1 MKRILAIDFET
12 ANASRSSACSIG
24 YALIENGEIIKNEEV
39 LINPEEYFDPFN
51 ISIHGITEE
60 MVEGKPTFPE
70 AWEKYIKP
78 LISQDTVI
86 IAHNAGFDMS
96 VLRHTCD
103 KYNMQYPQFK
113 YLCTRILS
121 KNYYENLN
129 SYALS
134 VVAEHLGIEFEH
146 HKSNEDALVCAKI
159 YLDIESKYKDLE
171 LDEFCKE
178 LRVRIGIMTSN
189 EYKACETKHHKI
201 SSHDIKEIKADNE
214 DKFDETHI
222 FFNKQVVFTGT
233 LCMPRKEAMQH
244 VVNIGGKVADS
255 VTKKTNFLILGV
267 QDLRQLNG
275 KKKSSKI
282 IKAESLIEKG
292 QDLEIIDEDEF
303 LRLI

>member
-12 ANASRSSACSIG
+12 ANASRSSVCSVG
-24 YALIENGEIIKNEEV
+24 YALIENGKIVKNEEI

-60 MVEGKPTFPE
+60 MVEGELTFPE
-70 AWEKYIKP
+70 VLEKYIKP
-78 LISQDTVI
+78 LISEDTI
-86 IAHNAGFDMS
+86 LIAHNAGFDMS
-96 VLRHTCD
+96 VLRQACD
-103 KYNMQYPQFK
+103 KYNIEYPKFK

-134 VVAEHLGIEFEH
+134 AVAEHLGIEFEH
-146 HKSNEDALVCAKI
+146 HKANEDALVCAKI
-159 YLDIESKYKDLE
+159 YLDIKSKHKDLE
-171 LDEFCKE
+171 LDEFCKV
-178 LRVRIGIMTSN
+178 LRVRVGTMMSN
-189 EYKACETKHHKI
+189 GYKACETKYHKG
-201 SSHDIKEIKADNE
+201 SSYDIKEIKADNDE
-214 DKFDETHI
+214 RFDETHM
-222 FFNKQVVFTGT
+222 FFDKQVVFTGT
-233 LCMPRKEAMQH
+233 LCMPRKDAMQH

-275 KKKSSKI
+275 KKKSSKV

>member
-12 ANASRSSACSIG
+12 ANPSRTSMCSVG
-24 YALIENGEIIKNEEV
+24 YALIEDGNIIKNEEI
-39 LINPEEYFDPFN
+39 LIDPEEYFDSFN
-51 ISIHGITEE
+51 IFIHGITPE
-60 MVEGKPTFPE
+60 MVEGELTFPDV
-70 AWEKYIKP
+70 WKKYIQP
-78 LISQDTVI
+78 LISEDTI
-86 IAHNAGFDMS
+86 LIAHNASFDMS

-103 KYNMQYPQFK
+103 KYNMEYPNFK

-121 KNYYENLN
+121 KNNYQSLN
-129 SYALS
+129 SYSLS
-134 VVAEHLGIEFEH
+134 TVVEHLGLEFEH
-146 HKSNEDALVCAKI
+146 HKASEDALMCAKI
-159 YLDIESKYKDLE
+159 YLDIKSKHENLN

-178 LRVRIGIMTSN
+178 MKVRLGAMMPDG
-189 EYKACETKHHKI
+189 YKACETKHNSYNIK
-201 SSHDIKEIKADNE
+201 DIKPESE
-214 DKFDETHI
+214 DRFDENHI

-244 VVNIGGKVADS
+244 VVNIGGQVADS
-255 VTKKTNFLILGV
+255 VTKKTNFLVLGV

-275 KKKSSKI
+275 KKKSSKV